1 MTSGVRTLAQALQ
14 TLAGTTDNT
23 HMPLKIGTGERTRR
37 EWFFRTLFCW
47 FVVVA
52 IFAAIR
58 FL

>member
-1 MTSGVRTLAQALQ
+1 
-14 TLAGTTDNT
+14 
-23 HMPLKIGTGERTRR
+23 MPFKIGTGERTRR

-47 FVVVA
+47 FLVVA